1 MNREERKKPSL
12 PVKLAIALVLGVI
25 VGFVFKENC
34 AYIGFIGTVFIR
46 LLKMCVY
53 PLVLF
58 SIISGVANVASIGK
72 LKTIG
77 GTFLIYAFCTTTIA
91 GILGTVMANVTHIG
105 QGLVLKE
112 TMDEAAK
119 NGVDMVETFVNWV
132 PANIFESL
140 SSGTLI
146 QIIVFAI
153 FFGAVITLLKAE
165 NKDVDFVSSIVSG
178 CNNIM
183 NAMVGIVM
191 KGAPIGV
198 FCLIANLVGTTGLEN
213 LKSIFTMVLALWGA
227 SLIHV
232 LIVLPLILKI
242 FAKVN
247 PFKFFKNV
255 APSIMMAFSTQSS
268 AATLPVTMKCAKENN
283 GVPDEIINLCAAPA
297 ATINMDDAAIE
308 YTIYTVFAA
317 NAFGVHFSLFQFIFL
332 VVLCIVCSAGAAGVP
347 GGGIVMCS
355 ICIATMGLPNAEVTA
370 MVAGVYVLLDMA
382 ATTLNVTGD
391 NVGMVVIASRLKS
404 LDREVYN
411 L

>member
-12 PVKLAIALVLGVI
+12 PVKLSIALVLGVI

-191 KGAPIGV
+191 KVAPIGV

-297 ATINMDDAAIE
+297 ATINMDGAAIE

>member
-112 TMDEAAK
+112 TMDEAAE

-191 KGAPIGV
+191 KVAPIGV

-297 ATINMDDAAIE
+297 ATINMDGAAIE

>member
-191 KGAPIGV
+191 KVAPIGV

-297 ATINMDDAAIE
+297 ATINMDGAAIE

-355 ICIATMGLPNAEVTA
+355 ICIAAMGLPNAEVTT

>member
-191 KGAPIGV
+191 KVAPIGV

-297 ATINMDDAAIE
+297 ATINMDGAAIE

-370 MVAGVYVLLDMA
+370 MVAGVFLVKAGNCAPQRSCL
-382 ATTLNVTGD
+382 TE
-391 NVGMVVIASRLKS
+391 IPPP
-404 LDREVYN
+404 
-411 L
+411 

>member
-112 TMDEAAK
+112 TMDEAAE

-191 KGAPIGV
+191 KVAPIGV

-297 ATINMDDAAIE
+297 ATINMDGAAIE

-347 GGGIVMCS
+347 GRGIVMCS

>member
-1 MNREERKKPSL
+1 M
-12 PVKLAIALVLGVI
+12 
-25 VGFVFKENC
+25 
-34 AYIGFIGTVFIR
+34 
-46 LLKMCVY
+46 
-53 PLVLF
+53 
-58 SIISGVANVASIGK
+58 ANVASIGK

-191 KGAPIGV
+191 KVAPIGV
-198 FCLIANLVGTTGLEN
+198 
-213 LKSIFTMVLALWGA
+213 
-227 SLIHV
+227 
-232 LIVLPLILKI
+232 
-242 FAKVN
+242 
-247 PFKFFKNV
+247 
-255 APSIMMAFSTQSS
+255 
-268 AATLPVTMKCAKENN
+268 
-283 GVPDEIINLCAAPA
+283 
-297 ATINMDDAAIE
+297 
-308 YTIYTVFAA
+308 
-317 NAFGVHFSLFQFIFL
+317 
-332 VVLCIVCSAGAAGVP
+332 
-347 GGGIVMCS
+347 
-355 ICIATMGLPNAEVTA
+355 
-370 MVAGVYVLLDMA
+370 
-382 ATTLNVTGD
+382 
-391 NVGMVVIASRLKS
+391 
-404 LDREVYN
+404 
-411 L
+411 

>member
-191 KGAPIGV
+191 KVAPIGV

-297 ATINMDDAAIE
+297 ATINMDGAAIE